1 MSSGFGEASQTK
13 KKKNLLSFFFSF
25 FIYDVDNYG
34 HSNNKRNTNATDLYP
49 GVVLRSRF
57 HVKMFDGGRS
67 PCHVE
72 NY

>member
-1 MSSGFGEASQTK
+1 MAATSSSP
-13 KKKNLLSFFFSF
+13 SFFFF
-25 FIYDVDNYG
+25 FCT
-34 HSNNKRNTNATDLYP
+34 NNKRNTNATDLYP
-49 GVVLRSRF
+49 GVVPHSGF